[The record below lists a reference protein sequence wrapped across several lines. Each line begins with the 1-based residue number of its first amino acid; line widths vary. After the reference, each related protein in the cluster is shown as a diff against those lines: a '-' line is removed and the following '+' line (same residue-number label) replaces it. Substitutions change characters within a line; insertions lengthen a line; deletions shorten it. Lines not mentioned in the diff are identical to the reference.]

1 MTGKCNAVKNKLKKT
16 GGRLPPSAVTGL
28 GGGMREKR
36 GRTTNSVF
44 LVSSLEDKQSSPQ
57 IPKGIFFHFLLEIC
71 ICADSFG
78 FIC

>member
-28 GGGMREKR
+28 GGGGMREKR

-44 LVSSLEDKQSSPQ
+44 LVSSLEDK
-57 IPKGIFFHFLLEIC
+57 
-71 ICADSFG
+71 
-78 FIC
+78 

>member
-16 GGRLPPSAVTGL
+16 GGRLPPSAVTGWG

-44 LVSSLEDKQSSPQ
+44 LVSSLEDK
-57 IPKGIFFHFLLEIC
+57 
-71 ICADSFG
+71 
-78 FIC
+78 